1 MENLAKELYTAYC
14 EHTGGK
20 SLATG
25 QDLPKWENLPDTI
38 KAAWQ
43 ASANRAVSVLVP
55 PTDG

>member
-14 EHTGGK
+14 EHTGFK

-25 QDLPKWENLPDTI
+25 QDLPNWENLPETI

-43 ASANRAVSVLVP
+43 ASANRAESLLSPAV
-55 PTDG
+55 DG